1 LTRNISVDEPKEAIM
16 YAVTRRYQ
24 FDPNEC
30 EEINRQ
36 VQEGLI
42 PLIRTVSGF
51 VAYYWLDTGEGAGT
65 SLSVFEDKVGA
76 EESVR
81 LTADYEQKHLA
92 PLLGKP
98 SIIRGE
104 VRAHAWRETSLS

>member
-1 LTRNISVDEPKEAIM
+1 MSHKEAIM

-24 FDPNEC
+24 FDPNES

-36 VQEGLI
+36 VQEGLV

-65 SLSVFEDKVGA
+65 SLTVFENKVGA

-81 LTADYEQKHLA
+81 LTADYEQKQLA
-92 PLLGKP
+92 PLSGKP

-104 VRAHAWRETSLS
+104 VRAHAWGEAGLS